1 MTIGEV
7 VRYIKAQEKIAKNK
21 TQERASYDYILAN
34 LICRGFSIAF
44 GSKES
49 YPTIDEVYPELFKE
63 IREEQKEKIKERK
76 MELSALRFRQFAQS
90 YNDRRSKE
98 VQASNE

>member
-21 TQERASYDYILAN
+21 SQERASYDYILAN
-34 LICRGFSIAF
+34 LIGRGFSIAF
-44 GSKES
+44 GSKER
-49 YPTIDEVYPELFKE
+49 YPTIDEVYPELFEE
-63 IREEQKEKIKERK
+63 IKKEQKEKIEERK
-76 MELSALRFRQFAQS
+76 MELSALRFKQFAQS